1 MPWMKCFIDRHA
13 ALPSR
18 LLLHALLAMPV
29 IAGCTGNPFKTA
41 VSSPAVGVVPPAVEV
56 PGAAP
61 VVNPA
66 APALPYAPPPTT
78 ASYGSAVDAAALLDS
93 SRQQNQL
100 LEEEVAA
107 LREQLASTS
116 RQLATTLRTPP
127 AVPSPTPTTADRITS
142 GGDVMQSALAEL
154 RLDDLPTRFDGS
166 VVRIEIPA
174 DRLFDTGQ
182 ASLVPGAPAVLSMA
196 AGEIE
201 RVYPGHYVGIEG
213 HLDASPLQG
222 DGQFTPHAL
231 SAARAEAV
239 LTFLAERTPLN
250 DNQLFLVAHGS
261 NHPVVSN
268 ATAAGRER
276 NRRIELVIY
285 QELAPR

>member
-1 MPWMKCFIDRHA
+1 MDQYA

-18 LLLHALLAMPV
+18 LCLLTVAMLV
-29 IAGCTGNPFKTA
+29 AVAGCMGNPFKTA
-41 VSSPAVGVVPPAVEV
+41 ASSPAVGVVPPAVEV
-56 PGAAP
+56 PGAPP
-61 VVNPA
+61 VVNQA

-78 ASYGSAVDAAALLDS
+78 ASYGSSVDAAALLDA

-100 LEEEVAA
+100 LEEEVVA

-116 RQLATTLRTPP
+116 RQLATALRTAP
-127 AVPSPTPTTADRITS
+127 ATPSPTPTTADRVIS
-142 GGDVMQSALAEL
+142 GGDVMQSALSQL
-154 RLDDLPTRFDGS
+154 QLDDLPTRFDGS
-166 VVRIEIPA
+166 VVRVEIPA
-174 DRLFDTGQ
+174 DRLFETGQ

-222 DGQFTPHAL
+222 NGELSPHAL

-239 LTFLAERTPLN
+239 LTFLTERTPLN
-250 DNQLFLVAHGS
+250 DSQLFLVAHGS

-285 QELAPR
+285 PELAPR